1 MPLTVQKV
9 DVGTSSVFAPK
20 HTAGE
25 LDTLPFRAAI
35 WDRLAV
41 DWWLSGP
48 PTYNVQSYSAIKK
61 TETGPLASFLSVFLA
76 AGRVTPVFLRL
87 CSVPYPPPPSRRR
100 AVRRGHGSTWYDCQA
115 SEVGPLLAAPARQCG
130 SGAAAIRQRHGA
142 ESEWVLLTQAQ

>member
-41 DWWLSGP
+41 YWWLSGP
-48 PTYNVQSYSAIKK
+48 PTYFVSQ
-61 TETGPLASFLSVFLA
+61 
-76 AGRVTPVFLRL
+76 
-87 CSVPYPPPPSRRR
+87 
-100 AVRRGHGSTWYDCQA
+100 
-115 SEVGPLLAAPARQCG
+115 
-130 SGAAAIRQRHGA
+130 
-142 ESEWVLLTQAQ
+142 